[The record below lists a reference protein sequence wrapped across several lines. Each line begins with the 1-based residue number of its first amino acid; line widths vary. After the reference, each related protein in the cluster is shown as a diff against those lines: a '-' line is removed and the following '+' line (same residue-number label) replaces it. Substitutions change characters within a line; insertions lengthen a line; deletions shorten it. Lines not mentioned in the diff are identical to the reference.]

1 MQKHKNTIK
10 DAFLSAYDKYAA
22 GILRH
27 IYLRVNNKEV
37 AEDLTQETF
46 FKAWDNILKNGT
58 KIRNYKTFLFR
69 IANNLIIDHYRR
81 KAKPVVSIENINPDE
96 SSTAATQ
103 FDEAE
108 NKINKNLIE
117 EFLLELSDE
126 HRQIIIF
133 RYINDFSV
141 KEISELTG
149 RSKNSINVIIHRS
162 IKYIKGE
169 IKKKYV

>member
-1 MQKHKNTIK
+1 MINN
-10 DAFLSAYDKYAA
+10 DFLSAYDNFSG

-27 IYLRVNNKEV
+27 IYLRVNSKEV
-37 AEDLTQETF
+37 SEDLTQETF
-46 FKAWDNILKNGT
+46 FKAWDNIVKNGT
-58 KIRNYKTFLFR
+58 QVRNYKTFLFR
-69 IANNLIIDHYRR
+69 IANNLIIDYYRK
-81 KAKPVVSIENINPDE
+81 KAKPVVPIDNIGPDE
-96 SSTAATQ
+96 PSVMPTQ
-103 FDEAE
+103 PHETE
-108 NKINKNLIE
+108 NGINKDLIQ

-162 IKYIKGE
+162 IKYIKNQ